1 MTCHCWLED
10 DRMPHVKEVGTSV
23 LQPHGTDS
31 ANNLNKPV
39 SGISPEPPSA
49 EPFPSPWDLCHL
61 CLTLVTPDPFES
73 RAAVTGASDVVT
85 GGIVHALA

>member
-1 MTCHCWLED
+1 MKGSHKGSL
-10 DRMPHVKEVGTSV
+10 RNSV
-23 LQPHGTDS
+23 IP
-31 ANNLNKPV
+31 A
-39 SGISPEPPSA
+39 GISPEAPSA